1 MIALWTLFK
10 KEVKRFMKVMMQTI
24 VTPFMS
30 SFLYLLVFGV
40 SLGSKMNDMYAVSYL
55 AFLIPGL
62 MMMGLMNNAFQN
74 SSSSIA
80 VMKFSGDLEDIR
92 VTPLSSHHIL
102 IAMGMGSVIRGLTVA
117 VVTYIVG
124 LIFYFLQFGEFI
136 GISHP
141 LVLSYFVL
149 VGGFIFGMLGVCA
162 GFWAKSVEHVAAFT
176 NFILLPL
183 LYLGGVFVSIETLP
197 SWAKTVSSYNPVL
210 YLINGMRYGVLGV
223 SDVDISHSILV
234 SALGLVVL
242 YGLAFVAL
250 KKASFSRW

>member
-1 MIALWTLFK
+1 
-10 KEVKRFMKVMMQTI
+10 MMQTI

-40 SLGSKMNDMYAVSYL
+40 SLGAKMNDMYAVSYL

-102 IAMGMGSVIRGLTVA
+102 VAMGLGSVIRGLTVA
-117 VVTYIVG
+117 IVTYLVG
-124 LIFYFLQFGEFI
+124 VVFYYLQFGELL

-149 VGGFIFGMLGVCA
+149 VGGFIFGLLGICA

-183 LYLGGVFVSIETLP
+183 LYLGGVFVSIESLP
-197 SWAKTVSSYNPVL
+197 SWAKTLSSYNPVL

-223 SDVDISHSILV
+223 SDVDLVQSIVV
-234 SALGLVVL
+234 SGAGLVVL
-242 YGLAFVAL
+242 YGLAFLAL
-250 KKASFSRW
+250 KKANFSRW

>member
-1 MIALWTLFK
+1 MIEFWTLLK
-10 KEVKRFMKVMMQTI
+10 KEVKRFLKVMMQTI

-40 SLGSKMNDMYAVSYL
+40 SLGSKMNDIYAVSYL

-92 VTPLSSHHIL
+92 VTPLSHHHIL
-102 IAMGMGSVIRGLTVA
+102 LAMGMGSVIRGLTVA
-117 VVTYIVG
+117 SVTYIVG
-124 LIFYFLQFGEFI
+124 VLFYFIQFNEFL

-141 LVLSYFVL
+141 LVLTYFVL
-149 VGGFIFGMLGVCA
+149 VGGFIFGLLGICA
-162 GFWAKSVEHVAAFT
+162 GFWAKSIEHVAAFT

-197 SWAKTVSSYNPVL
+197 TWARTLSGYNPVL

-223 SDVDISHSILV
+223 ADVTLTHSIVV
-234 SALGLVVL
+234 SAIGLVVL
-242 YGLAFVAL
+242 YGLAFLAL
-250 KKASFSRW
+250 KKANFSRW

>member
-1 MIALWTLFK
+1 MCILY
-10 KEVKRFMKVMMQTI
+10 
-24 VTPFMS
+24 
-30 SFLYLLVFGV
+30 FLCLLVFGV
-40 SLGSKMNDMYAVSYL
+40 SLGAKMNDVYAVSYL

-102 IAMGMGSVIRGLTVA
+102 MAMGMGSVIRGLAVA

-124 LIFYFLQFGEFI
+124 VIFYFVQFNEFL

-141 LVLSYFVL
+141 FVLAYFVL
-149 VGGFIFGMLGVCA
+149 VGGFIFGLLGICA

-197 SWAKTVSSYNPVL
+197 NWAKTLSAYNPVL
-210 YLINGMRYGVLGV
+210 YLINGMRYGVLGIA
-223 SDVDISHSILV
+223 DVGLMHSIVV
-234 SALGLVVL
+234 SAIGLVVL

-250 KKASFSRW
+250 KKANFSRW

>member
-1 MIALWTLFK
+1 MVAFWTLFK
-10 KEVKRFMKVMMQTI
+10 KEVKRFLKVMMQTI

-40 SLGSKMNDMYAVSYL
+40 SLGAKMNDVYAVSYL

-102 IAMGMGSVIRGLTVA
+102 MAMGMGSVIRGLAVA

-124 LIFYFLQFGEFI
+124 VIFYFVQFNEFL

-141 LVLSYFVL
+141 FVLAYFVL
-149 VGGFIFGMLGVCA
+149 VGGFIFGLLGICA

-197 SWAKTVSSYNPVL
+197 NWAKTLSAYNPVL
-210 YLINGMRYGVLGV
+210 YLINGMRYGVLGIA
-223 SDVDISHSILV
+223 DVGLMHSIVV
-234 SALGLVVL
+234 SAIGLVVL

-250 KKASFSRW
+250 KKANFSRW

>member
-1 MIALWTLFK
+1 MIAFWTLLK
-10 KEVKRFMKVMMQTI
+10 KEVKRFLKVMMQTI

-40 SLGSKMNDMYAVSYL
+40 SLGAKMSDVYAVSYL

-102 IAMGMGSVIRGLTVA
+102 MAMGLGSVIRGLTVA
-117 VVTYIVG
+117 CVTYIVG
-124 LIFYFLQFGEFI
+124 VIFYFIQFRDFL

-141 LVLSYFVL
+141 LVLAYFVL
-149 VGGFIFGMLGVCA
+149 VGGFIFGLLGICA

-197 SWAKTVSSYNPVL
+197 AWAKTLSSYNPVL

-223 SDVDISHSILV
+223 SDVDILQSVAV
-234 SALGLVVL
+234 SAIGLIVL

-250 KKASFSRW
+250 KKANFSRW

>member
-1 MIALWTLFK
+1 MVAFWTLLK
-10 KEVKRFMKVMMQTI
+10 KEVKRFLKVVMQTI

-40 SLGSKMNDMYAVSYL
+40 SLGSRMNDVYAVSYL

-102 IAMGMGSVIRGLTVA
+102 LAMGMGSVIRGLTVA
-117 VVTYIVG
+117 LVTYIVG
-124 LIFYFLQFGEFI
+124 VIFYYIQLDQFL

-141 LVLSYFVL
+141 LVLAYFIL
-149 VGGFIFGMLGVCA
+149 VGGFIFGLLGICA

-197 SWAKTVSSYNPVL
+197 PWAKTLSGYNPVL
-210 YLINGMRYGVLGV
+210 YLINGMRYGVLGI
-223 SDVDISHSILV
+223 SDVELSHSIVV
-234 SALGLVVL
+234 SGIGLVLL
-242 YGLAFVAL
+242 YGLAFLAL
-250 KKASFSRW
+250 KKANFSRW